1 MARQIDID
9 KNGQRQVLDFSELSF
24 KWGKG
29 IRMTV
34 SDAKG
39 GCLGSYCLTCHP
51 AIQHFEEYESKEFD
65 ELVSIATDRYVEG
78 EYDDGLIT
86 WNSQALTVFVTLNR

>member
-1 MARQIDID
+1 
-9 KNGQRQVLDFSELSF
+9 
-24 KWGKG
+24 
-29 IRMTV
+29 MTV